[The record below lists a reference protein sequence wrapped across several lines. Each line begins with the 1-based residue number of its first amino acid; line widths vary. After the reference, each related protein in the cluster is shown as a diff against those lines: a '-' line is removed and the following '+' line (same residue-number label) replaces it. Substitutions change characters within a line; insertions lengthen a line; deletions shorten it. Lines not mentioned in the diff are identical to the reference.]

1 MSEVAPTR
9 LRSRIMSRVRAKNTQ
24 IELEIRRRLFVRG
37 FRYRIH
43 RKDLPGTPDIVFPKY
58 RTAIFVHGC
67 FWHYH
72 RCHLSVVP
80 QTRRSW
86 WLTKLTRT
94 ATRDSVAIGEIAEPR
109 LASTDHLGVRLSQTS
124 HNPFRRLGFYFGK
137 GGEIPQFYRGIPGN
151 S

>member
-1 MSEVAPTR
+1 MSVP
-9 LRSRIMSRVRAKNTQ
+9 KHTQ

-94 ATRDSVAIGEIAEPR
+94 ATRDSVAIGKLRNQGWRVLIIWECGFRKPR
-109 LASTDHLGVRLSQTS
+109 TIRSDALDSISARAAKFLNSTE
-124 HNPFRRLGFYFGK
+124 GFL
-137 GGEIPQFYRGIPGN
+137 EIPSSYSNFKPSDAQVT
-151 S
+151 